1 MRKLALILSLVLLLA
16 GGIAGLLSAGVR
28 MAWEEVPPPPERSG
42 SLALPIVP
50 QPEVTLDT

>member
-1 MRKLALILSLVLLLA
+1 MRKLVLVLSLLLLLA
-16 GGIAGLLSAGVR
+16 GGVAGLLTAGVR
-28 MAWEEVPPPPERSG
+28 MAWEEVPSPPERSG